1 MLRRALASS
10 WYLVFIAIIGTFVA
24 SVPASLEAAH

>member
-24 SVPASLEAAH
+24 SVALIPHR